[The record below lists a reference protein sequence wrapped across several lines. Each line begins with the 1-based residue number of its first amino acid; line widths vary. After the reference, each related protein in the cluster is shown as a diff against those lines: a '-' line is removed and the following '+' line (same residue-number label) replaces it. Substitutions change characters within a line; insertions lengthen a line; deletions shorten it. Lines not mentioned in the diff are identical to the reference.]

1 MQKAKLG
8 LVRKKS
14 RLGSARNRKGG
25 CYQSVSEAVV
35 MFTSCVHFTNFFA
48 FVFFFRS
55 DQLST
60 QRNRSNGSCDKDRDR
75 EESCK
80 KCASIT
86 RQWVFSSLLIASKY
100 RTNLVQ
106 YLHSLLP
113 NEMAYHNHDK
123 LLMQKSRSIPFS
135 LHC

>member
-48 FVFFFRS
+48 FVFFFQERS
-55 DQLST
+55 TLHP
-60 QRNRSNGSCDKDRDR
+60 
-75 EESCK
+75 EEQIK
-80 KCASIT
+80 RVA
-86 RQWVFSSLLIASKY
+86 
-100 RTNLVQ
+100 
-106 YLHSLLP
+106 
-113 NEMAYHNHDK
+113 
-123 LLMQKSRSIPFS
+123 
-135 LHC
+135 

>member
-48 FVFFFRS
+48 FVFFFSGAINSPPRGT
-55 DQLST
+55 DQTGRVIEIERGIVQAVCLHHET
-60 QRNRSNGSCDKDRDR
+60 MG
-75 EESCK
+75 
-80 KCASIT
+80 
-86 RQWVFSSLLIASKY
+86 F
-100 RTNLVQ
+100 LV
-106 YLHSLLP
+106 
-113 NEMAYHNHDK
+113 AVDC
-123 LLMQKSRSIPFS
+123 F
-135 LHC
+135 

>member
-48 FVFFFRS
+48 FVFFFSGAINSPPRGT
-55 DQLST
+55 DQT
-60 QRNRSNGSCDKDRDR
+60 GRVIKIEIERNRARSVPPSRDNGFSCR
-75 EESCK
+75 C
-80 KCASIT
+80 
-86 RQWVFSSLLIASKY
+86 
-100 RTNLVQ
+100 
-106 YLHSLLP
+106 
-113 NEMAYHNHDK
+113 
-123 LLMQKSRSIPFS
+123 
-135 LHC
+135 